1 MQKDLSNETFWDVA
15 SKSLFRKVNER
26 IADLL
31 LQEFNALNIPLTRS
45 KIDRKPKVFRIYR
58 K

>member
-15 SKSLFRKVNER
+15 SKNLFRNVNER

-31 LQEFNALNIPLTRS
+31 LQEFNA
-45 KIDRKPKVFRIYR
+45 K
-58 K
+58 